1 MRTLDTILAEHEFF
15 KNLDTEY
22 LELIAGCSKNVRF
35 DAGEFLFH
43 MNDEADQFYI
53 IRHGQVAVELK
64 RQRGENLA
72 LDTIQENEVLG
83 WSWLFPPY
91 RWHYDAQAMTLT
103 RAIAIDGKCLRDKC
117 DADHDFGYEM
127 MQRFAKIITERLQ
140 AITLQVLDV
149 YS

>member
-1 MRTLDTILAEHEFF
+1 MRTLDTILSEHEFF
-15 KNLDTEY
+15 KNLAPEY

-35 DAGEFLFH
+35 NAGEYIFH
-43 MNDEADQFYI
+43 ISEEADQFYI
-53 IRHGQVAVELK
+53 IRHGQVAVEVK
-64 RQRGENLA
+64 SHRGDKLA
-72 LDTIQENEVLG
+72 IDTVQENEVLG

-91 RWHYDAQAMTLT
+91 RWHNDARAMTLT

-127 MQRFAKIITERLQ
+127 MQRFARLITERLQ
-140 AITLQVLDV
+140 ATTLQVLDV